1 MAERGV
7 GHVWLGSKVMFV
19 SETSDVVE
27 LCSFKLGVISRYA
40 LHHQDSDG
48 EVMAIRLFGRAR
60 FVDLEEDGTAVT
72 SHQNTSCVAVGITAD
87 NHSVCIIDE
96 DDVELWRWP
105 IPMLSVFRLG
115 TMMLGFLDREHDTKI
130 GSTKILYFRNTKEV
144 SEFLTA
150 FKMCQSLKPSRSSSP
165 INNGEKVSVFDART
179 EHASATQY
187 FQFYGYLS
195 QQQNMMQD
203 YIRTSTYQRAIH
215 INAKDFLDKVVL
227 DVGAGSGILSFFAI
241 QSGAR
246 HVYAVEA
253 SSMAIHCAELIR
265 CNNLTDKITIIAGR
279 VEDITL
285 PESVDIIIS
294 EPMGYML
301 VNERMLESYIH
312 ARKFLKSGGR
322 MFPSRGDLHIA
333 LFNDEALYI
342 EQTSKANFWCQESFH
357 GVNLSSLRPQALVE
371 IFKQPVVDTWHV
383 NCLMSGSVKWTIDFE
398 KDPES
403 LLHKI
408 HVPFEFQVTKAG
420 HVHGIASWFDVAF
433 IGSTETVWLSTAPT
447 EPLTHWYQVRCLF
460 DRPLMVY
467 SGQIVRGAIRMVA
480 NERQSYD
487 VEIWAELGQT
497 RVSNTLDLKNPLF
510 RYTGT
515 TVLPP
520 AGCANESPSDTLL
533 QNTGLISNLAAGQMD
548 YTVHSMINGFAGGY
562 CGTHSNI
569 TNSGVTGEPPIAV
582 TAQMVHT
589 QDMNRDIFRIL
600 TQSHSQIMQGQNV
613 MQAGQ

>member
-1 MAERGV
+1 MAV
-7 GHVWLGSKVMFV
+7 
-19 SETSDVVE
+19 
-27 LCSFKLGVISRYA
+27 
-40 LHHQDSDG
+40 
-48 EVMAIRLFGRAR
+48 RLFGRAR
-60 FVDLEEDGTAVT
+60 FIDLKEDGTAVT
-72 SHQNTSCVAVGITAD
+72 SRQNTSSVAVGITVD
-87 NHSVCIIDE
+87 NYFVCIIDE
-96 DDVELWRWP
+96 DEIELWRWP
-105 IPMLSVFRLG
+105 ISMLNIFRLN
-115 TMMLGFLDREHDTKI
+115 TMMIGFLDRENDMKI
-130 GSTKILYFRNTKEV
+130 GNTKILCFRNAKEV
-144 SEFLTA
+144 SDFLTA
-150 FKMCQSLKPSRSSSP
+150 FKMCQSLKPSRPLSP
-165 INNGEKVSVFDART
+165 VNNAEKVSVFDART

-215 INAKDFLDKVVL
+215 INAKDFLDKWH
-227 DVGAGSGILSFFAI
+227 SFIFAI

-253 SSMAIHCAELIR
+253 SSMAIHCEELVR

-279 VEDITL
+279 VEDIIL

-312 ARKFLKSGGR
+312 SRKFLKPGVFSRKVTIAAEHFIGFLPIGALHFSKDYSVVK
-322 MFPSRGDLHIA
+322 MFPSRGELHIA

-357 GVNLSSLRPQALVE
+357 GVNLSSLRPQALAE

-383 NCLMSGSVKWTIDFE
+383 SCLMSGSVKWTIDFE

-408 HVPFEFQVTKAG
+408 HVPFEFQVAKAG

-433 IGSTETVWLSTAPT
+433 VGSTETVWLSTAPT

-467 SGQIVRGAIRMVA
+467 GGQVVRGAIRMLA

-515 TVLPP
+515 AVLPP
-520 AGCANESPSDTLL
+520 AGCANESPSDALL
-533 QNTGLISNLAAGQMD
+533 QNAGLLSNLAAGQMD
-548 YTVHSMINGFAGGY
+548 YTMHNMINGFAGGY
-562 CGTHSNI
+562 CGAHTNA
-569 TNSGVTGEPPIAV
+569 TNSGASVAEPSVAV
-582 TAQMVHT
+582 AAQMVQA

>member
-1 MAERGV
+1 MAV
-7 GHVWLGSKVMFV
+7 
-19 SETSDVVE
+19 
-27 LCSFKLGVISRYA
+27 
-40 LHHQDSDG
+40 
-48 EVMAIRLFGRAR
+48 RLFGRAR
-60 FVDLEEDGTAVT
+60 FVDLEEDGNAVT
-72 SHQNTSCVAVGITAD
+72 SRQNTSFVAVGITAD
-87 NHSVCIIDE
+87 NYSVCIIDE
-96 DDVELWRWP
+96 DEIELWRWP
-105 IPMLSVFRLG
+105 IPMLNVFRLG
-115 TMMLGFLDREHDTKI
+115 TMMLGFLDRENDMKI
-130 GSTKILYFRNTKEV
+130 GSTKILYFRNTKEI

-150 FKMCQSLKPSRSSSP
+150 FKMCQSLKSP
-165 INNGEKVSVFDART
+165 RPLSPGNDAEKVSVFDART

-203 YIRTSTYQRAIH
+203 YVRTSTYQRAIH
-215 INAKDFLDKVVL
+215 INAKDFLDRVVL

-253 SSMAIHCAELIR
+253 SSMAIHCEELVR
-265 CNNLTDKITIIAGR
+265 RNNLLDKITIIAGR

-285 PESVDIIIS
+285 PEPVDIIIS

-312 ARKFLKSGGR
+312 ARKFLKPGGR
-322 MFPSRGDLHIA
+322 MFPSRGELHIA

-357 GVNLSSLRPQALVE
+357 GVNLSSLRPQALAE

-408 HVPFEFQVTKAG
+408 HVPFEFQVAKAG
-420 HVHGIASWFDVAF
+420 HIHGIASWFDVAF

-467 SGQIVRGAIRMVA
+467 GGQIVRGAIRMLA

-487 VEIWAELGQT
+487 VEIWAELGHN

-515 TVLPP
+515 AVLPP
-520 AGCANESPSDTLL
+520 AGCANDSPSDALL
-533 QNTGLISNLAAGQMD
+533 QNAGILSNLTTGQMD
-548 YTVHSMINGFAGGY
+548 YAVHNMINGFAGGY
-562 CGTHSNI
+562 CSTH
-569 TNSGVTGEPPIAV
+569 TNTTNPGASVVEPPIAV
-582 TAQMVHT
+582 AAQMIHT
-589 QDMNRDIFRIL
+589 QDVNRDIFRIL